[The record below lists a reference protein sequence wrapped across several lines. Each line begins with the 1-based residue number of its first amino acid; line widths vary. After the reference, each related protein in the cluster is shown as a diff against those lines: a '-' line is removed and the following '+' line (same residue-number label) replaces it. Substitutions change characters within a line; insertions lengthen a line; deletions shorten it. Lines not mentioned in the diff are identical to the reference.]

1 MLSFKQKYSA
11 FAYNMV
17 YIPGKEH
24 VGPDITFC
32 YPGAQGNQEDLLV
45 HDNGCYTTSLQMNYC
60 LKNAVMIGDTV
71 DAMSLICNP
80 DNKAEKD
87 ESEELEISTKM
98 ATMML
103 LKSFEMLCW
112 EDIREACPHKEE
124 TQEIVRAIKRGF
136 PKKRLECFEQLKRY
150 GIVVM
155 KLTKL
160 KMS

>member
-1 MLSFKQKYSA
+1 
-11 FAYNMV
+11 
-17 YIPGKEH
+17 
-24 VGPDITFC
+24 
-32 YPGAQGNQEDLLV
+32 
-45 HDNGCYTTSLQMNYC
+45 MNYC
-60 LKNAVMIGDTV
+60 LKNAAMIGDTV
-71 DAMSLICNP
+71 DAMSLICDP
-80 DNKAEKD
+80 DNKAKKD

-98 ATMML
+98 AT
-103 LKSFEMLCW
+103 FEMLRW

-136 PKKRLECFEQLKRY
+136 PEKRLECFEQLKRY